1 VSTIRYYKKM
11 KKTIFITGASSGLGK
26 AAARLFQSKGWN
38 VIATMRSPE
47 KESEL
52 NQLEN
57 VTLLPLDV
65 TNNTQ
70 VKQVIG
76 EVTDHGHV
84 DVVLNNAGYGL
95 IGPLEALS
103 DEQIGQQINTN
114 LFGVINITKA
124 LVPHLREKLSGVI
137 INVTS
142 SFGLLSF
149 PTCSVYSATKFAV
162 DGFSEGLAHELA
174 QFGVQVKV
182 VAPGGMQTDF
192 TGRSMQGG
200 IHDAYQQLVAKVSE
214 GYSEDQVAN
223 YTKPED
229 VAQVIFEAATDGQD
243 RLRYVA
249 GKDAIALYEE
259 RMEIGPEAQVSK
271 LRTQFVF

>member
-1 VSTIRYYKKM
+1 M
-11 KKTIFITGASSGLGK
+11 KKTVFITGASSGLGK

-47 KESEL
+47 KETEL

-65 TNNTQ
+65 TNASH
-70 VKQVIG
+70 VS
-76 EVTDHGHV
+76 EVAEQARALYPV

-103 DEQIGQQINTN
+103 SEQINQQIHTN
-114 LFGVINITKA
+114 LFGVINVTKA
-124 LVPHLREKLSGVI
+124 FVPHLREKRSGVI

-142 SFGLLSF
+142 SFGLLGY
-149 PTCSVYSATKFAV
+149 PTCSVYNATKFAV
-162 DGFSEGLAHELA
+162 DGFSEGLYHELA

-200 IHDAYQQLVAKVSE
+200 MHKAYQQLVEKVSE
-214 GYSEDQVAN
+214 GYSEEQLAN
-223 YTKPED
+223 YSKAED
-229 VAQVIFEAATDGQD
+229 VAQIIYDAATDGKDQ
-243 RLRYVA
+243 LRYVA
-249 GKDAIALYEE
+249 GKDAIALYNE
-259 RMEIGPEAQVSK
+259 RMPLGPDEQVK
-271 LRTQFVF
+271 KIKVQFVF